1 MANRQAQNLYASVF
15 KIERTIPLGRRLY
28 TVDICCS
35 ENDEVCISAVNS
47 DGRCKVDR
55 VKMFSPSGLY
65 IAIKTNNWFTDF
77 IYGTEDSVFSQ
88 STDDNR
94 CYKIWPEACVQ
105 EEDPTAFGSLPKQGF
120 SPQGLAF
127 RKLGGF
133 LICLWNNK
141 VGQRSYGKVI
151 VLDGNPNFQ
160 IVRDKNTPLYVCP
173 TYIAE
178 NGNGDICVSD
188 VRAVVVTDAG
198 GMLRFRYHG
207 LSSDIFD
214 PYGICCDSSCNII
227 VADMKNNKISLI
239 DKDGAFLYHVT
250 YEGMNMPRALC
261 IDEDD
266 NMYVGEWDSDAVKV
280 IKRKP
285 SKLF

>member
-1 MANRQAQNLYASVF
+1 
-15 KIERTIPLGRRLY
+15 
-28 TVDICCS
+28 
-35 ENDEVCISAVNS
+35 
-47 DGRCKVDR
+47 
-55 VKMFSPSGLY
+55 MFSPSGLY

-88 STDDNR
+88 RTDDNR

-105 EEDPTAFGSLPKQGF
+105 EEDPIAFGSLPKEGF

-151 VLDGNPNFQ
+151 VIDGNPNFQ
-160 IVRDKNTPLYVCP
+160 IFTDKNTPLYVCP
-173 TYIAE
+173 TYISE
-178 NGNGDICVSD
+178 
-188 VRAVVVTDAG
+188 AVVVTDAG
-198 GMLRFRYHG
+198 GMLRFHYQGNSRE
-207 LSSDIFD
+207 SNFD

-227 VADMKNNKISLI
+227 VADMKNNKIHVI

-250 YEGMNMPRALC
+250 YERMKMPRALC
-261 IDEDD
+261 IDEND
-266 NMYVGEWDSDAVKV
+266 NVYVGEWDSDAVKV
-280 IKRKP
+280 IKR
-285 SKLF
+285 

>member
-1 MANRQAQNLYASVF
+1 MVY

-28 TVDICCS
+28 TVDICYS
-35 ENDEVCISAVNS
+35 DSDEVCISALNY
-47 DGRCKVDR
+47 DGRYQVDG

-65 IAIKTNNWFTDF
+65 IAIKTNNWSTNF
-77 IYGTEDSVFSQ
+77 IYGTEDSVFRQ
-88 STDDNR
+88 RTDNNSR
-94 CYKIWPEACVQ
+94 YKIWPEGCVQ
-105 EEDPTAFGSLPKQGF
+105 EDSIAFGSLPKEGF

-127 RKLGGF
+127 RKSGGF

-160 IVRDKNTPLYVCP
+160 IFRDKNTPLYVCP

-178 NGNGDICVSD
+178 NGNGDVCVSD

-198 GMLRFRYHG
+198 GMLRFRYQGH
-207 LSSDIFD
+207 SSSNNFD

-227 VADMKNNKISLI
+227 VADMKNNKINLI

-250 YEGMNMPRALC
+250 YEGMKMPRALC

-266 NMYVGEWDSDAVKV
+266 NVYVGEWDSDAVKV
-280 IKRKP
+280 IKR
-285 SKLF
+285 